1 MNKPILHHLLLILL
15 PLLLGACQSLATRI
29 DAPSAAAASPRQWF
43 DGEYDNHE
51 QVALA
56 GKASVPRARI
66 VITPLQKAGWYT
78 WTVSLSGQ
86 PAVSATWVM
95 RSVKAIN
102 GNVVL
107 TPFRAIV
114 ATPGTGADFD
124 LAQWVALDACALQG
138 VATPAGLDVKADVAT
153 CATLV
158 PGIGASAAMLPL
170 EIEHDGEWLRVRLY
184 TDQARG
190 PDARIEAR
198 RLRWFTGWAAIN
210 GAGPN
215 AKVESGDWH
224 MNRDIRVDNE
234 GGRAPLAW
242 RDGNPS
248 GYSLE
253 LSRMTYRDGNVPVL
267 KLSIIDDASGRSVVY
282 AWADP
287 QATRIGINLGWV
299 QVGLE
304 ASGGQGR

>member
-1 MNKPILHHLLLILL
+1 MNKPIPRVPLLIFLGFLL
-15 PLLLGACQSLATRI
+15 CACQSLGTRI
-29 DAPSAAAASPRQWF
+29 EPPTAQGASPRQWF

-51 QVALA
+51 QVVLA
-56 GKASVPRARI
+56 DKSVVPRARI
-66 VITPLQKAGWYT
+66 AITPLQKAGWYT
-78 WTVSLSGQ
+78 WTVDLSGQ
-86 PAVSATWVM
+86 PDVSATWVM
-95 RSVKAIN
+95 RSVKANN
-102 GNVVL
+102 GAVVL

-114 ATPGTGADFD
+114 ATPGAGKDFD
-124 LAQWVALDACALQG
+124 LGQWVALDACALQG
-138 VATPAGLDVKADVAT
+138 VATPAGLAVKTDLAT
-153 CATLV
+153 CASLV
-158 PGIGASAAMLPL
+158 PGIGASAALLPL

-190 PDARIEAR
+190 PEARIDAR
-198 RLRWFTGWAAIN
+198 RLRRFTGWAAIN

-224 MNRDIRVDNE
+224 MNRDLRIDNE
-234 GGRAPLAW
+234 GGRARLAW
-242 RDGNPS
+242 RDGKPS

-267 KLSIIDDASGRSVVY
+267 KLSIIDDANGRSMVY

-304 ASGGQGR
+304 ATGEPGR